1 MDSIKTT
8 AADRVETISKDQF
21 INNYFKTQKPVVIG
35 NLTKN
40 WPAYKTWSLDYIK
53 SLAGNLTVPLY
64 DSVPT
69 KGRQSSAEPV
79 KKMKLKDYIE
89 LLKKEP
95 TDLRMFFFNILN
107 HIPELTKDFK
117 YPDIGL
123 KFFKKL
129 PVLFFGGEGSKVL
142 MHYDIDLANNMLF
155 HFHGKK
161 TVWLFPPEQ
170 TKYLYRVPY
179 TIHNIEKINIEQP
192 DFKSYPALKKA
203 QGIKAVLHH
212 GDALFIPSG
221 YWHYVSYDTAGF
233 SMSLRAFPRSPKKL
247 GTLLYNV
254 FIMRHFENAMRKIR
268 GQKWLDYKENLVKKK
283 TQEKLDNGTL

>member
-95 TDLRMFFFNILN
+95 TDLRMFF
-107 HIPELTKDFK
+107 LT
-117 YPDIGL
+117 
-123 KFFKKL
+123 
-129 PVLFFGGEGSKVL
+129 
-142 MHYDIDLANNMLF
+142 
-155 HFHGKK
+155 
-161 TVWLFPPEQ
+161 
-170 TKYLYRVPY
+170 
-179 TIHNIEKINIEQP
+179 
-192 DFKSYPALKKA
+192 
-203 QGIKAVLHH
+203 
-212 GDALFIPSG
+212 
-221 YWHYVSYDTAGF
+221 
-233 SMSLRAFPRSPKKL
+233 SLTTFQ
-247 GTLLYNV
+247 N
-254 FIMRHFENAMRKIR
+254 
-268 GQKWLDYKENLVKKK
+268 
-283 TQEKLDNGTL
+283 